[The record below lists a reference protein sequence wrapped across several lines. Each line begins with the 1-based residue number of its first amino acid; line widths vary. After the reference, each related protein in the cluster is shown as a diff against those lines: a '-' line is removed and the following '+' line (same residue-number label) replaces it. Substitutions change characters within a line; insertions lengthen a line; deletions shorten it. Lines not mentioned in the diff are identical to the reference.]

1 MIYLAL
7 SFSLEEEFNQFN
19 PLCYHSIICLKS
31 FSKISKNI
39 SKMFVW
45 LENV

>member
-7 SFSLEEEFNQFN
+7 SFSLEEEFN

-31 FSKISKNI
+31 CSKISKNI

>member
-7 SFSLEEEFNQFN
+7 SFPLEEEFN
-19 PLCYHSIICLKS
+19 LCYHSIICLKS

-39 SKMFVW
+39 SEMFVW